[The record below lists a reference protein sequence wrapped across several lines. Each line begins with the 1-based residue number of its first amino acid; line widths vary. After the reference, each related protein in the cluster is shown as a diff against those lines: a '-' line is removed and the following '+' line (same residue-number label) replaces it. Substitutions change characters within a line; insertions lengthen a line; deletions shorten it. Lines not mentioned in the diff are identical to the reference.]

1 VLIIAIVSVVMI
13 GVMVPSVFALTTMPN
28 DGKPEGHIPL
38 LDDKIVIVQ
47 HNGLDIITEYEQATS
62 EWFTENNRL
71 KQSSSSVIYGD
82 LVNISD
88 DALYYVIVR
97 GNVYEDGI
105 LLNQFRSDGFRY
117 ISTGLFSD
125 GNYSFLGSSP
135 YKTAIKPG
143 ESTQF
148 ALWPD
153 QKGWDCYEVWI
164 ESYESENKFK
174 GISDELL
181 RNDLEIK
188 FLKDN
193 NGVIKGKVHNPTE
206 SNIDY
211 SQVIISKYD
220 QNEKLFAILGESTG
234 KIGPGKSKNFEIP
247 LYLKGFPIK
256 SHGENFIYGAPA
268 NYEVSAWGFTSWGQS
283 NVSSENHAELRKNPV
298 QSMSASKFFP
308 NKDTT
313 FNINVEKII
322 KNKDNR
328 EVSSCLE
335 DPNQVFPTTGYR
347 TILPEWI
354 KNNAGWWADDAIEEK
369 EFLSALDYLLS
380 NEILKINLPREKSHM
395 ELDSKTYYVTSYNS
409 DEIKIS
415 GWFEDVNSNRIT
427 CDLWKP
433 DEVYAVDLT
442 ITIGHTDD
450 YNFEQNIPL
459 NLEWEEGTYDLEC
472 THSLKYFA
480 TLSFDII
487 HGESP
492 QVDKI
497 IKSKV
502 PSWIKNNAGWW
513 ADGTIDDST
522 FLSGLEYLV
531 QNRII
536 DAGRYN

>member
-1 VLIIAIVSVVMI
+1 MI

-47 HNGLDIITEYEQATS
+47 HNGLNIITEYEQATS

-97 GNVYEDGI
+97 GNVYGDGI

-148 ALWPD
+148 ALWPE

-206 SNIDY
+206 SKIDY

-220 QNEKLFAILGESTG
+220 QNKKLFAILGESTG

-256 SHGENFIYGAPA
+256 SQGENFIYGAPT

-380 NEILKINLPREKSHM
+380 NEILKINLSREKSHM

-415 GWFEDVNSNRIT
+415 GWFEDVNSNRPKPIT

-442 ITIGHTDD
+442 IAMGHTDD
-450 YNFEQNIPL
+450 YIFEQNIPL
-459 NLEWEEGTYDLEC
+459 NLNWKEGTYDLEC
-472 THSLKYFA
+472 THSSIQFA

-492 QVDKI
+492 QGDKI

-502 PSWIKNNAGWW
+502 PLWIKNNAGWW

-522 FLSGLEYLV
+522 FLNGLEYLV

-536 DAGRYN
+536 DADRYN